1 MSAPGVGWFRDTAE
15 LYARAFRRGA
25 VLALRNWPVAL
36 VLLGFR
42 ILLEFVDV
50 LLTPLAGAGRFAEL
64 VGGLLSYLA
73 VVAFM
78 SAWLFLVAEVIRSG
92 RIRPR
97 DWLAGFGAY
106 FGELLTVLFLLS
118 LIAFVAFTLI
128 SAAPPLGIVLLLA
141 LLTFGNAVPE
151 LVYLG
156 RHPPASLLVESYR
169 FISENWIEWFPA
181 NVLLVLCVSAVTELA
196 QAIAPPIP
204 WLPLAALVNSLALYF
219 AMIVRGLLFLELG
232 SSSRRARAFRR
243 AAG

>member
-1 MSAPGVGWFRDTAE
+1 VGWFRDTLE
-15 LYARAFRRGA
+15 LYGRAFRRGA

-42 ILLEFVDV
+42 VLLEFVDV
-50 LLTPLAGAGRFAEL
+50 VLSPLAGAGRFAQL

-106 FGELLTVLFLLS
+106 FGDLLTVLFLLS
-118 LIAFVAFTLI
+118 LLAYAAFALV

-156 RHPPASLLVESYR
+156 RHPPASLLAESYR
-169 FISENWIEWFPA
+169 FIAENWIEWFPA
-181 NVLLVLCVSAVTELA
+181 NILLVLCVSGVTELA
-196 QAIAPPIP
+196 QAIVPPIP
-204 WLPLAALVNSLALYF
+204 WLPLPALVNSLALYF

>member
-1 MSAPGVGWFRDTAE
+1 VGWFRDTAE
-15 LYARAFRRGA
+15 LYGRAFRRGA
-25 VLALRNWPVAL
+25 VLTLRNWPVAL

-42 ILLEFVDV
+42 V
-50 LLTPLAGAGRFAEL
+50 LLDLVDALLSTLAGAGQFMGL

-73 VVAFM
+73 AVAFM

-106 FGELLTVLFLLS
+106 FGDLLTVLFLVS
-118 LIAFVAFTLI
+118 LLTWVGVRLV
-128 SAAPPLGIVLLLA
+128 SAAPLLGIVLLLA
-141 LLTFGNAVPE
+141 LFTFGNALPE

-156 RHPPASLLVESYR
+156 RHPPASLFVESYR
-169 FISENWIEWFPA
+169 FIAENWIEWFPA
-181 NVLLVLCVSAVTELA
+181 NILLLACVVGVTELVRA
-196 QAIAPPIP
+196 VVPPVD

-219 AMIVRGLLFLELG
+219 AMIVRGLLFLELAA
-232 SSSRRARAFRR
+232 SSRRARAFRR

>member
-1 MSAPGVGWFRDTAE
+1 MSAPGAGWFRDTAE
-15 LYARAFRRGA
+15 LYGRAFRRGA

-50 LLTPLAGAGRFAEL
+50 FLSPLAGAGRFAEL
-64 VGGLLSYLA
+64 VVGLLSYLA

-78 SAWLFLVAEVIRSG
+78 SAWLFLVAEVISSG

-106 FGELLTVLFLLS
+106 FGDLLTVLFLLS
-118 LIAFVAFTLI
+118 LLAYVAFALV
-128 SAAPPLGIVLLLA
+128 SAAPLLGIVLLLA
-141 LLTFGNAVPE
+141 LLTFGNALPE

-169 FISENWIEWFPA
+169 FIAENWIEWFPA
-181 NVLLVLCVSAVTELA
+181 NILLVLCVSGVTELV
-196 QAIAPPIP
+196 QAIAPPIA

-219 AMIVRGLLFLELG
+219 AMIVRGLLFLELAG
-232 SSSRRARAFRR
+232 SSRRARAFRR
-243 AAG
+243 ASA

>member
-1 MSAPGVGWFRDTAE
+1 MSAPGVGWFRDTLE
-15 LYARAFRRGA
+15 LYGRAFRRGA

-42 ILLEFVDV
+42 VLRDLVDELLF
-50 LLTPLAGAGRFAEL
+50 PLAGFGQFPGL
-64 VGGLLSYLA
+64 VGGLLGYLVA
-73 VVAFM
+73 VAFM

-106 FGELLTVLFLLS
+106 FGDLLTVLFLVS
-118 LIAFVAFTLI
+118 LLAWVGLMLV
-128 SAAPPLGIVLLLA
+128 SSAPPLGIVLLLA
-141 LLTFGNAVPE
+141 LFTFGNALPE

-169 FISENWIEWFPA
+169 FIAENWIEWFPA
-181 NVLLVLCVSAVTELA
+181 NILLLACVVGVTELA
-196 QAIAPPIP
+196 RAVVPPIG

-219 AMIVRGLLFLELG
+219 AMIVRGLLFLELAA
-232 SSSRRARAFRR
+232 SSRRARAFKR
-243 AAG
+243 ASG

>member
-1 MSAPGVGWFRDTAE
+1 MSAPGVGWFRDTLE

-36 VLLGFR
+36 VLLGFQM
-42 ILLEFVDV
+42 LLDLVDV
-50 LLTPLAGAGRFAEL
+50 LLSSLAGAGRFAEL

-73 VVAFM
+73 AVAFM

-106 FGELLTVLFLLS
+106 FGDLLTVLFLLS
-118 LIAFVAFTLI
+118 LLAYVALTLV
-128 SAAPPLGIVLLLA
+128 SAVPPLGLVLLLA
-141 LLTFGNAVPE
+141 LFTFGNAVPE

-169 FISENWIEWFPA
+169 FIAENWIEWFPA
-181 NVLLVLCVSAVTELA
+181 NIMLLGCVVGVTELA
-196 QAIAPPIP
+196 RAMLPTVP

-219 AMIVRGLLFLELG
+219 LFIVRGLLFLELG
-232 SSSRRARAFRR
+232 TSSRRARAFRR